1 MCQFL
6 QLATSLTLLTVQRK
20 VESCELQL
28 LELSR
33 EVEELRAA
41 AANKASASEDAVKAA
56 VQAEENEVTCSIWLV
71 RVD

>member
-1 MCQFL
+1 M
-6 QLATSLTLLTVQRK
+6 QRK

-33 EVEELRAA
+33 EVEELRAKV
-41 AANKASASEDAVKAA
+41 ANEASASEDAVKAA
-56 VQAEENEVTCSIWLV
+56 VQAEENEVACSIWLV